1 MPGEEHDRPW
11 PPEAIRRTDAPAQA
25 PTPEPAVPILLAES
39 HALFRAGM
47 RHLLRDLPRPTVTF
61 EADTCAEAVA
71 VLRSNPISL
80 VLLEILLPDGDPDQ
94 LVEQLR
100 ASTATPV
107 PIIVISAVDDPE
119 RICRALEQGAA
130 GFIPKTSAPEV
141 MQQAVAL
148 VLAGG
153 VYVPPTVL
161 KLLQYRPGTAA
172 QRKEVPAPEAPA
184 LTERQRAVLG
194 CLAKGWSNKQIAHA
208 LGLSEGTIKIHLAGL
223 LRALNARNRT
233 QAIVHASERRLL
245 P

>member
-1 MPGEEHDRPW
+1 MPAAEHDRP
-11 PPEAIRRTDAPAQA
+11 PPPQAIRPTDAQAQA
-25 PTPEPAVPILLAES
+25 PETAAGVSILLADG

-47 RHLLRDLPRPTVTF
+47 RHLLRDLPRPLVTL

-71 VLRSNPISL
+71 VLRSNSISL
-80 VLLEILLPDGDPDQ
+80 VLLEILLPDSHPDR
-94 LVEQLR
+94 LVGQLR

-141 MQQAVAL
+141 MLQAVAL

-153 VYVPPTVL
+153 VYVPPNVL
-161 KLLQYRPGTAA
+161 KLLQYSPGAAA
-172 QRKEVPAPEAPA
+172 QRKEGPAPDAPA
-184 LTERQRAVLG
+184 LTERQRAVLE

-223 LRALNARNRT
+223 LKALNARNRT
-233 QAIVHASERRLL
+233 QAIVYASERGLL

>member
-25 PTPEPAVPILLAES
+25 PTPEPAVSILLAES

-100 ASTATPV
+100 ASTEIPV
-107 PIIVISAVDDPE
+107 PIIVMSAGVGPG
-119 RICRALEQGAA
+119 RVFLAPQQGGG
-130 GFIPKTSAPEV
+130 GFFP
-141 MQQAVAL
+141 Q
-148 VLAGG
+148 
-153 VYVPPTVL
+153 
-161 KLLQYRPGTAA
+161 
-172 QRKEVPAPEAPA
+172 
-184 LTERQRAVLG
+184 
-194 CLAKGWSNKQIAHA
+194 
-208 LGLSEGTIKIHLAGL
+208 
-223 LRALNARNRT
+223 
-233 QAIVHASERRLL
+233 
-245 P
+245 

>member
-1 MPGEEHDRPW
+1 MPGGEHDRPW

-25 PTPEPAVPILLAES
+25 PTPEPAVSILLAES

-107 PIIVISAVDDPE
+107 PIIVISAGGETDGQALA
-119 RICRALEQGAA
+119 RAQG
-130 GFIPKTSAPEV
+130 
-141 MQQAVAL
+141 
-148 VLAGG
+148 GG
-153 VYVPPTVL
+153 
-161 KLLQYRPGTAA
+161 
-172 QRKEVPAPEAPA
+172 
-184 LTERQRAVLG
+184 
-194 CLAKGWSNKQIAHA
+194 
-208 LGLSEGTIKIHLAGL
+208 
-223 LRALNARNRT
+223 
-233 QAIVHASERRLL
+233 RLL
-245 P
+245 PPTPPPV